1 MSIGNMVP
9 VEEYR
14 DLRRD
19 THSNSIVNTNR
30 DAYLNA
36 KMKKNV
42 LAQQKSEHAQ
52 MKKQIEELMKRCE
65 VLEHQVSKLAGINS

>member
-1 MSIGNMVP
+1 MSIGHMVP

-14 DLRRD
+14 DLCRD

-36 KMKKNV
+36 KMKKNA
-42 LAQQKSEHAQ
+42 LAQQKAEYAQ
-52 MKKQIEELMKRCE
+52 MKNQIQELMKRCE
-65 VLEHQVSKLAGINS
+65 ALEHQVAKLAGINS

>member
-1 MSIGNMVP
+1 MSISHMVP

-14 DLRRD
+14 DLCRD

-36 KMKKNV
+36 KMKKNMYV
-42 LAQQKSEHAQ
+42 QQKSEHAQ
-52 MKKQIEELMKRCE
+52 MKNQIEELIKRCE
-65 VLEHQVSKLAGINS
+65 VLEHQVSNLAGINS